1 MKIFGFR
8 FERVGRPVVYS
19 SRLSRG
25 GGIARPQEL
34 DERLQRLEATAD
46 QLQPPHNHDEHLDK
60 SRSKIALK
68 FVRWYLFYV
77 LLIIIGV
84 PAYNHYAVHSAEAI
98 DLFKVLAQVGTLL
111 GTPLGFVVGY
121 YFKEESSKNK

>member
-8 FERVGRPVVYS
+8 IQRVGRPVVYG
-19 SRLSRG
+19 RLPQGSG
-25 GGIARPQEL
+25 TPRPREL
-34 DERLQRLEATAD
+34 DARLQRLEATAD
-46 QLQPPHNHDEHLDK
+46 ELRPPHNHDEHLDK

-68 FVRWYLFYV
+68 FVRWYLLYV

-84 PAYNHYAVHSAEAI
+84 PAYNHFAVHSAETI

-121 YFKEESSKNK
+121 YFKEESSKK